1 MPSQTINQLWGYN
14 KVNFRNARIKIFTS
28 QVAFLRQLLKDMLCQ
43 CEEVNQERRS
53 RDFPCGTV
61 ARNCLAVQGVWV
73 QSLVRELRHHMLW
86 SYCTHAPQ
94 LDCPQAATKIL
105 QAASKIQCSQ
115 INQYFFLK
123 RKKEE
128 AVSSRKWG
136 SRNRRE
142 AKGISRMMVKWS
154 CKWQLWNRPRDQV
167 QSVIERQRA
176 PRGMFPRKKWN

>member
-14 KVNFRNARIKIFTS
+14 KVDFRNARIKIFTS
-28 QVAFLRQLLKDMLCQ
+28 QVAFLRQLLKDVLCQ

-61 ARNCLAVQGVWV
+61 ARNCRAVQGVWV

-94 LDCPQAATKIL
+94 LDCPRAATKIL
-105 QAASKIQCSQ
+105 QAATKIQCRQ

-136 SRNRRE
+136 SQNRRE
-142 AKGISRMMVKWS
+142 AKGISRMMVKGS
-154 CKWQLWNRPRDQV
+154 CKMTVVKQT
-167 QSVIERQRA
+167 
-176 PRGMFPRKKWN
+176 